1 MRVFYFMNLGSFTTP
16 LTTSSLK
23 STVKTARPT
32 TMTTQSAETR
42 SPTIT
47 TRTTKSETTTRA
59 TDVPTSRQATTA
71 PTTQKSTT
79 TQRPTTATQRPTT
92 KTTKTTAQKP
102 KPNYTTEVKIEKV
115 TVVPTTRANVPP
127 TTKKTQSSG
136 NKNKFSDYPISSGLS
151 ESGNKLSS
159 SSAQKRIDLFN
170 FILCQF
176 SLFNLLYVFYD
187 CYV

>member
-23 STVKTARPT
+23 STVTTARPT

-42 SPTIT
+42 SPTTT
-47 TRTTKSETTTRA
+47 TRTTKSETTARA

-79 TQRPTTATQRPTT
+79 TQRPTTT
-92 KTTKTTAQKP
+92 TTKTTAQKP

-176 SLFNLLYVFYD
+176 SLFNILYVFYD